1 MSTLTV
7 WTFQSVTGAET
18 AQDALKTLAEQ
29 NKITLHDAAAV
40 TWELDD
46 KKPHVHR
53 LRHLVGK
60 GAVKGS
66 VVGFLIGALFLVPVA
81 GVAVGVGL
89 GALRGKSKRPA
100 IDDEVVKQIREQV
113 VPGTSALFV
122 LSSDADLE
130 SVQPVMRA
138 LQPKLIRTDLDADQE
153 QALRELAGETGETSS
168 TTPAEA

>member
-7 WTFQSVTGAET
+7 WTFGNVTGAET
-18 AQDALKTLAEQ
+18 AQESLKSLAEQ
-29 NKITLHDAAAV
+29 KKITLHDAAAV
-40 TWELDD
+40 SWESGD
-46 KKPHVHR
+46 KKPRVHR
-53 LRHLVGK
+53 LQHLVGK

-100 IDDEVVKQIREQV
+100 IDDEVVQQIREQV

-138 LQPKLIRTDLDADQE
+138 LHPKLIRTDLGPGQE
-153 QALRELAGETGETSS
+153 QTLRELAEGAGETTDSP
-168 TTPAEA
+168 TTV

>member
-7 WTFQSVTGAET
+7 WTFDNVTGAET
-18 AQDALKTLAEQ
+18 AQESLKALAEQ

-40 TWELDD
+40 AWESGD

-53 LRHLVGK
+53 LQHLVGK

-66 VVGFLIGALFLVPVA
+66 VVGLLVGALFLVPVA

-100 IDDEVVKQIREQV
+100 VDDEVLQQIREQV

-130 SVQPVMRA
+130 SVQPVMRS
-138 LQPKLIRTDLDADQE
+138 LQPKLIRTDLDPEQE
-153 QALRELAGETGETSS
+153 QTLRDLAEGAGETEAPS
-168 TTPAEA
+168 TTP